1 MTNAPYEGATGDQ
14 LRNPLVREFLAIHDM
29 FRNQLVQM
37 VEFINDLTAGEQ
49 QLSGAETNT
58 RIQALLRA
66 GTQYTTM
73 LHHHHSLESSA
84 LFPALAKD
92 GLDSAVVARLETDHD
107 EIAALIDNF
116 SAAIRNLATIEPQ
129 VMDNDLRRLAEALH
143 AHLAYEETH
152 VCPLL
157 ARHSGWPFR

>member
-1 MTNAPYEGATGDQ
+1 
-14 LRNPLVREFLAIHDM
+14 M
-29 FRNQLVQM
+29 FRNQLAQM
-37 VEFINDLTAGEQ
+37 VEFIEDLTDGVQPLA
-49 QLSGAETNT
+49 GAETNA
-58 RIQALLRA
+58 RVQALIRA

-92 GLDSAVVARLETDHD
+92 GLESSVVARLEAEHD
-107 EIAALIDNF
+107 EIAVLIDSF
-116 SAAIRNLATIEPQ
+116 SAAVHNLADIEPQ
-129 VMDNDLRRLAEALH
+129 VRDNDLRRLAEALH

-157 ARHSGWPFR
+157 ALHSGWPLR